1 MVPTHLS
8 LAIIIMYNTIF
19 SEIIHE
25 NPTVS
30 KVTKE
35 ALQFSLRDK
44 GHEMVANAASKSLKA
59 IDNPICAWLY

>member
-1 MVPTHLS
+1 MVPTHLI
-8 LAIIIMYNTIF
+8 LAIIIMYNAIF

-30 KVTKE
+30 KGLNITKE

-44 GHEMVANAASKSLKA
+44 GHEMVASEEH
-59 IDNPICAWLY
+59 